1 MLPANMHT
9 LTADERLKIANRIR
23 VSFLA
28 ATKQMMLDNDLDQAL
43 IDVYIPLAACLAKQA
58 DDYRA
63 TRIIGINGAQGSG
76 KSTLCKLLQIVLEE
90 GFAKRV
96 TTFSIDDIYLTRA
109 ERETLAEKIHPL
121 LKTRGVPGTHDVE
134 LGLQL
139 LTDLRGI
146 EAGESINIPV
156 FDKSIDDRSAEKD
169 FRQVTG
175 PIDLVLFEG
184 WCVGAKPQ
192 RDPALALPVNSL
204 ERLEDPDQVWRR
216 YVNDQLENDYK
227 RLFRE
232 IDFLIMLEIPEISSV
247 MEWRSK
253 QERKLAKASP
263 GGHKIMDTAAL
274 QRFIMHYERLT
285 RAMLTEMPE
294 RADLVFKLSR
304 NQQIDGV
311 QINNRAIKFGD
322 SQPI

>member
-1 MLPANMHT
+1 MMPANMHT
-9 LTADERLKIANRIR
+9 LTADERLKIADRTR

-28 ATKQMMLDNDLDQAL
+28 ATKQMMLDNDLEQAL

-96 TTFSIDDIYLTRA
+96 TTFSIDDIYLTHA

-121 LKTRGVPGTHDVE
+121 LKTRGVPGTHDVG

-192 RDPALALPVNSL
+192 RDPALALPVNCL
-204 ERLEDPDQVWRR
+204 ERLEDSDQVWRR

-285 RAMLTEMPE
+285 RAMLAEMPD
-294 RADLVFKLSR
+294 RADLVFKLNR
-304 NQQIDGV
+304 KQQIDGV
-311 QINNRAIKFGD
+311 QINNRAI
-322 SQPI
+322 

>member
-1 MLPANMHT
+1 MMPANMHT
-9 LTADERLKIANRIR
+9 LTVDEILKIADRTR

-28 ATKQMMLDNDLDQAL
+28 ATKQMMLDNDLEQAL

-96 TTFSIDDIYLTRA
+96 TTFSIDDIYLTHA
-109 ERETLAEKIHPL
+109 ERETRAEKIHPL
-121 LKTRGVPGTHDVE
+121 LKTRGVPGTHDVG

-156 FDKSIDDRSAEKD
+156 FDKSIDDRSPEED

-216 YVNDQLENDYK
+216 YVNDQLKNDYK

-263 GGHKIMDTAAL
+263 GGHKIMDSAAL

-285 RAMLTEMPE
+285 RAMLTEMPD
-294 RADLVFKLSR
+294 RADLVFKLTR

-311 QINNRAIKFGD
+311 QINNRAI
-322 SQPI
+322 

>member
-1 MLPANMHT
+1 MMPLNMQT
-9 LTADERLKIANRIR
+9 LTADERLKIADRTRI
-23 VSFLA
+23 SFLA
-28 ATKQMMLDNDLDQAL
+28 ATKQMMLDNDLEQAL

-96 TTFSIDDIYLTRA
+96 TTFSIDDIYLTHA

-121 LKTRGVPGTHDVE
+121 LKTRGVPGTHDVG

-156 FDKSIDDRSAEKD
+156 FDKSIDNRSAEKD

-204 ERLEDPDQVWRR
+204 ERLEDPEQVWRR

-285 RAMLTEMPE
+285 KAMLTEMPD
-294 RADLVFKLSR
+294 RADLVLKLNR

-311 QINNRAIKFGD
+311 LINNRAI
-322 SQPI
+322 

>member
-1 MLPANMHT
+1 MLPANMQK
-9 LTADERLKIANRIR
+9 LTADERLKIADRTR

-28 ATKQMMLDNDLDQAL
+28 ATKQMMLDNDLEQAL

-63 TRIIGINGAQGSG
+63 TRIIGVNGAQGSG

-96 TTFSIDDIYLTRA
+96 TTFSIDDIYLTHA
-109 ERETLAEKIHPL
+109 ERETLAEKSHPL

-192 RDPALALPVNSL
+192 RDPALALPVNCL
-204 ERLEDPDQVWRR
+204 ERLEDSDQVWRR
-216 YVNDQLENDYK
+216 YVNEQLENDYK

-285 RAMLTEMPE
+285 KAMLTEMPG
-294 RADLVFKLSR
+294 RADLVLKLNR

-311 QINNRAIKFGD
+311 LINNRAI
-322 SQPI
+322 

>member
-1 MLPANMHT
+1 MMPANMHT
-9 LTADERLKIANRIR
+9 LTVDEILKIADRTR

-28 ATKQMMLDNDLDQAL
+28 ATKQMMLDNDLEQAL
-43 IDVYIPLAACLAKQA
+43 INVYIPLAACLAKQA

-76 KSTLCKLLQIVLEE
+76 KSTLCKLLQIVLEK

-96 TTFSIDDIYLTRA
+96 TTFSIDDIYLTHA

-121 LKTRGVPGTHDVE
+121 LKTRGVPGTHDVG

-156 FDKSIDDRSAEKD
+156 FDKSIDDRSAEED

-192 RDPALALPVNSL
+192 RGSALALPVNSL
-204 ERLEDPDQVWRR
+204 EHLEDPEQVWRR

-232 IDFLIMLEIPEISSV
+232 IDFLIMLKIPEISSV

-285 RAMLTEMPE
+285 RAMLTEMPG
-294 RADLVFKLSR
+294 RADLVFKLNR

-311 QINNRAIKFGD
+311 QINNRAI
-322 SQPI
+322 

>member
-9 LTADERLKIANRIR
+9 LTADEILKIADRTR
-23 VSFLA
+23 ASFLA
-28 ATKQMMLDNDLDQAL
+28 ATKQMMLDNNLDQAL

-63 TRIIGINGAQGSG
+63 PRIIGINGAQGSG

-96 TTFSIDDIYLTRA
+96 TTFSIDDIYLTHA
-109 ERETLAEKIHPL
+109 ERETLAEKSHPL

-146 EAGESINIPV
+146 EAGQSINIPV
-156 FDKSIDDRSAEKD
+156 FDKSIDDRCPEKD

-216 YVNDQLENDYK
+216 YVNEQLENDYK
-227 RLFRE
+227 WFFRE
-232 IDFLIMLEIPEISSV
+232 IDFLIMLKIPGISSV

-285 RAMLTEMPE
+285 RAMLTEMPD
-294 RADLVFKLSR
+294 RADLVLKLNR

-311 QINNRAIKFGD
+311 LINNRAI
-322 SQPI
+322 

>member
-1 MLPANMHT
+1 MLPANMHI
-9 LTADERLKIANRIR
+9 LTADEILKIADRTR
-23 VSFLA
+23 ASFLA
-28 ATKQMMLDNDLDQAL
+28 ATKQMMLDNNLDQAL

-63 TRIIGINGAQGSG
+63 TRIIGVNGAQGSG
-76 KSTLCKLLQIVLEE
+76 KSTLCKLLQVVLEE

-96 TTFSIDDIYLTRA
+96 TTFSIDDIYLTHA
-109 ERETLAEKIHPL
+109 ERETLAEKSHPL

-146 EAGESINIPV
+146 EAGQSINIPV
-156 FDKSIDDRSAEKD
+156 FDKSIDDRSPEKD

-216 YVNDQLENDYK
+216 YVNEQLENDYK
-227 RLFRE
+227 WLFRE
-232 IDFLIMLEIPEISSV
+232 IDFLIMLKIPGISSV

-285 RAMLTEMPE
+285 QAMLTEMPD
-294 RADLVFKLSR
+294 RADLVLKLNR

-311 QINNRAIKFGD
+311 LINNRAI
-322 SQPI
+322 

>member
-1 MLPANMHT
+1 MMPANMHT
-9 LTADERLKIANRIR
+9 LTVDEILKIADRTR

-28 ATKQMMLDNDLDQAL
+28 ATKQMMLDNDLEQAL
-43 IDVYIPLAACLAKQA
+43 INVYIPLAACLAKQA

-76 KSTLCKLLQIVLEE
+76 KSTLCKLLQIVLEK

-96 TTFSIDDIYLTRA
+96 TTFSIDDIYLTHA
-109 ERETLAEKIHPL
+109 ERETRAEKIHPL
-121 LKTRGVPGTHDVE
+121 LKTRGVPGTHDVG

-156 FDKSIDDRSAEKD
+156 FDKSIDDRSAEED

-192 RDPALALPVNSL
+192 RGSALALPVNSL
-204 ERLEDPDQVWRR
+204 EHLEDPEQVWRR
-216 YVNDQLENDYK
+216 YVNEQLENDYK
-227 RLFRE
+227 WLFRE
-232 IDFLIMLEIPEISSV
+232 IDFLIMLKIPGISSV

-285 RAMLTEMPE
+285 RAMLTEMPD
-294 RADLVFKLSR
+294 RADLVFKLNR

-311 QINNRAIKFGD
+311 QINNRTI
-322 SQPI
+322 

>member
-1 MLPANMHT
+1 MMPANMHT
-9 LTADERLKIANRIR
+9 LTVDEILKIADRTR

-28 ATKQMMLDNDLDQAL
+28 ATKQMMLDNDLEQAL

-76 KSTLCKLLQIVLEE
+76 KSTLCKLLQIVLEK

-96 TTFSIDDIYLTRA
+96 TTFSIDDIYLTHA

-121 LKTRGVPGTHDVE
+121 LKTRGVPGTHDVG

-139 LTDLRGI
+139 LTNLRGI

-156 FDKSIDDRSAEKD
+156 FDKSIDDRSAEED

-192 RDPALALPVNSL
+192 RGSALALPVNSL
-204 ERLEDPDQVWRR
+204 EHLEDPEQVWRR

-232 IDFLIMLEIPEISSV
+232 IDFLIMLKIPGISSV

-285 RAMLTEMPE
+285 RAMLTEMPG
-294 RADLVFKLSR
+294 RADLVFKLNR

-311 QINNRAIKFGD
+311 QINNRAI
-322 SQPI
+322 

>member
-1 MLPANMHT
+1 MMPANMHT
-9 LTADERLKIANRIR
+9 LTVDEILKIADRTR

-28 ATKQMMLDNDLDQAL
+28 ATKQMMLDNDLEQAL
-43 IDVYIPLAACLAKQA
+43 INVYIPLAACLAKQA

-76 KSTLCKLLQIVLEE
+76 KSTLCKLLQIVLEK

-96 TTFSIDDIYLTRA
+96 TTFSIDDIYLTHA
-109 ERETLAEKIHPL
+109 ERETRAEKIHPL
-121 LKTRGVPGTHDVE
+121 LKTRGVPGTHDVG

-156 FDKSIDDRSAEKD
+156 FDKSIDDRSPEED
-169 FRQVTG
+169 FCQVTG

-192 RDPALALPVNSL
+192 RGSALALPVNSL
-204 ERLEDPDQVWRR
+204 EHLEDPEQVWRR

-232 IDFLIMLEIPEISSV
+232 IDFLIMLKIPEISSV

-285 RAMLTEMPE
+285 RAMLTEMPG
-294 RADLVFKLSR
+294 RADLVFKLNR

-311 QINNRAIKFGD
+311 QINNRAI
-322 SQPI
+322 

>member
-1 MLPANMHT
+1 MLPANMHI
-9 LTADERLKIANRIR
+9 LTADEILKIADRTSA
-23 VSFLA
+23 SFLA
-28 ATKQMMLDNDLDQAL
+28 ATKQMMLDNNLDQAL

-63 TRIIGINGAQGSG
+63 TRIIGVNGAQGSG

-96 TTFSIDDIYLTRA
+96 TTFSIDDIYLTHA
-109 ERETLAEKIHPL
+109 ERETLSEKSHPL

-146 EAGESINIPV
+146 EAGQSINIPV
-156 FDKSIDDRSAEKD
+156 FDKSIDDRCPEKD

-216 YVNDQLENDYK
+216 YVNEQLENDYK
-227 RLFRE
+227 WFFRE
-232 IDFLIMLEIPEISSV
+232 IDFLIMLKIPGISSV

-285 RAMLTEMPE
+285 RAMLTEMPD
-294 RADLVFKLSR
+294 RADLVLKLNR

-311 QINNRAIKFGD
+311 LINNRAI
-322 SQPI
+322 

>member
-1 MLPANMHT
+1 MMPANMHT
-9 LTADERLKIANRIR
+9 LTADEILKIADRTR

-28 ATKQMMLDNDLDQAL
+28 ATKQMMLDNDLEQAL
-43 IDVYIPLAACLAKQA
+43 INVYIPLAACLAKQA

-76 KSTLCKLLQIVLEE
+76 KSTLCKLLQIVLEK

-96 TTFSIDDIYLTRA
+96 TTFSIDDIYLTHA
-109 ERETLAEKIHPL
+109 ERETRAEKIHPL
-121 LKTRGVPGTHDVE
+121 LKTRGVPGTHDVG

-156 FDKSIDDRSAEKD
+156 FDKSIDNRSAEKD

-204 ERLEDPDQVWRR
+204 ERLEDPEQVWRR

-253 QERKLAKASP
+253 QECKLAKASP

-285 RAMLTEMPE
+285 KAMLTEMPD
-294 RADLVFKLSR
+294 RADLVLKLNR

-311 QINNRAIKFGD
+311 LINNRAI
-322 SQPI
+322 

>member
-1 MLPANMHT
+1 MLPANMHI
-9 LTADERLKIANRIR
+9 LTADEILKVADRTR
-23 VSFLA
+23 ASFLA
-28 ATKQMMLDNDLDQAL
+28 ATKQMMLDNNLDQAL

-63 TRIIGINGAQGSG
+63 TRIIGVNGAQGSG

-96 TTFSIDDIYLTRA
+96 TTFSIDDIYLTHA
-109 ERETLAEKIHPL
+109 ERETLAEKSHPL

-146 EAGESINIPV
+146 EAGQSINIPV
-156 FDKSIDDRSAEKD
+156 FDKSIDDRCPEKD

-216 YVNDQLENDYK
+216 YVNEQLENDYK
-227 RLFRE
+227 WLFEE
-232 IDFLIMLEIPEISSV
+232 IDFLIMLKIPGISSV

-285 RAMLTEMPE
+285 KAMLTEMPD
-294 RADLVFKLSR
+294 RADLVLKLNR

-311 QINNRAIKFGD
+311 LINNRAI
-322 SQPI
+322 

>member
-1 MLPANMHT
+1 MMPSKMQT
-9 LTADERLKIANRIR
+9 LTADERLKIADRTRI
-23 VSFLA
+23 SFLA
-28 ATKQMMLDNDLDQAL
+28 ATKQMMLDNDLEQAL

-63 TRIIGINGAQGSG
+63 TRIIGVNGAQGSG

-96 TTFSIDDIYLTRA
+96 TTFSIDDIYLTHA

-121 LKTRGVPGTHDVE
+121 LKTRGVPGTHDVG

-192 RDPALALPVNSL
+192 RDPALALPFNSL

-216 YVNDQLENDYK
+216 YVNDQLKNDYK

-285 RAMLTEMPE
+285 RAMLTEMPD
-294 RADLVFKLSR
+294 RADLVFKLNR

-311 QINNRAIKFGD
+311 KINNRAI
-322 SQPI
+322 

>member
-1 MLPANMHT
+1 MMPSNMQT
-9 LTADERLKIANRIR
+9 LTADERLKIADRTRI
-23 VSFLA
+23 SFLA
-28 ATKQMMLDNDLDQAL
+28 ATKQMMLDNDLEQAL

-96 TTFSIDDIYLTRA
+96 TTFSIDDIYLTHA

-121 LKTRGVPGTHDVE
+121 LKTRGVPGTHDVG

-216 YVNDQLENDYK
+216 YVNDQLKNDYK

-285 RAMLTEMPE
+285 RAMLTEMPD
-294 RADLVFKLSR
+294 RADLVFKLNR

-311 QINNRAIKFGD
+311 KINNRAI
-322 SQPI
+322 

>member
-1 MLPANMHT
+1 MLPANMHI
-9 LTADERLKIANRIR
+9 LTADEILKVADRTR
-23 VSFLA
+23 ASFLA
-28 ATKQMMLDNDLDQAL
+28 ATKQMMLDNNLDQAL

-63 TRIIGINGAQGSG
+63 TRIIGVNGAQGSG

-96 TTFSIDDIYLTRA
+96 TTFSIDDIYLTHA
-109 ERETLAEKIHPL
+109 ERETLAEKSHPL

-146 EAGESINIPV
+146 EAGQSINIPV
-156 FDKSIDDRSAEKD
+156 FDKSIDDRCPEKD

-216 YVNDQLENDYK
+216 YVNEQLENDYK
-227 RLFRE
+227 WFFRE
-232 IDFLIMLEIPEISSV
+232 IDFLIMLKIPGISSV

-285 RAMLTEMPE
+285 RAMLTEMPD
-294 RADLVFKLSR
+294 RADLVLKLNR

-311 QINNRAIKFGD
+311 LINNRAI
-322 SQPI
+322 

>member
-9 LTADERLKIANRIR
+9 LTADEILKIADRTR

-28 ATKQMMLDNDLDQAL
+28 ATKQMMLDNDLEQAL
-43 IDVYIPLAACLAKQA
+43 IDDYIPLAACLAKQA

-96 TTFSIDDIYLTRA
+96 TTFSIDDIYLTHA

-121 LKTRGVPGTHDVE
+121 LKTRGVPGTHDVG

-156 FDKSIDDRSAEKD
+156 FDKSIDDRSPEED

-192 RDPALALPVNSL
+192 RDPALALPVNCL
-204 ERLEDPDQVWRR
+204 ERLEDSDQVWRR

-232 IDFLIMLEIPEISSV
+232 IDFLIMLKIPEISSV

-263 GGHKIMDTAAL
+263 GGHKIMGTAAL

-285 RAMLTEMPE
+285 RAMLTEMPD
-294 RADLVFKLSR
+294 RADLVFKLNR

-311 QINNRAIKFGD
+311 KINNRAI
-322 SQPI
+322 

>member
-1 MLPANMHT
+1 MLPANMHI
-9 LTADERLKIANRIR
+9 LTADEILKIANRTR
-23 VSFLA
+23 ASFLA
-28 ATKQMMLDNDLDQAL
+28 ATKQMMLDNNLDQAL

-63 TRIIGINGAQGSG
+63 TRIIGVNGAQGSG

-96 TTFSIDDIYLTRA
+96 TTFSIDDIYLTHA
-109 ERETLAEKIHPL
+109 ERETLAEKSHPL

-146 EAGESINIPV
+146 EAGQSINIPV
-156 FDKSIDDRSAEKD
+156 FDKSIDDRCPEKD

-204 ERLEDPDQVWRR
+204 ERLEDPEQVWRR

-232 IDFLIMLEIPEISSV
+232 IDFLIMLKIPEISSV

-285 RAMLTEMPE
+285 KAMLTEMPD
-294 RADLVFKLSR
+294 RADLVLKLNR

-311 QINNRAIKFGD
+311 LINNRAI
-322 SQPI
+322 

>member
-1 MLPANMHT
+1 MLPANMHI
-9 LTADERLKIANRIR
+9 LTADEILKVADRTR
-23 VSFLA
+23 ASFLA
-28 ATKQMMLDNDLDQAL
+28 ATKQMMLDNNLDQAL

-63 TRIIGINGAQGSG
+63 TRIIGVNGAQGSG

-96 TTFSIDDIYLTRA
+96 TTFSIDDIYLTHA
-109 ERETLAEKIHPL
+109 ERETLAEKSHPL

-146 EAGESINIPV
+146 EAGQSINIPV
-156 FDKSIDDRSAEKD
+156 FNKSIDDRCPEKD

-204 ERLEDPDQVWRR
+204 ESLEDPDQVWRR
-216 YVNDQLENDYK
+216 YVNEQLENDYK
-227 RLFRE
+227 WLFEE
-232 IDFLIMLEIPEISSV
+232 IDFLIMLKIPGISSV

-285 RAMLTEMPE
+285 KAMLTEMPD
-294 RADLVFKLSR
+294 RADLVLKLNR

-311 QINNRAIKFGD
+311 LINNRAI
-322 SQPI
+322 

>member
-1 MLPANMHT
+1 MMPANMHT
-9 LTADERLKIANRIR
+9 LTADERLKIADRTR

-28 ATKQMMLDNDLDQAL
+28 ATKQMMLDNDLEQAL

-96 TTFSIDDIYLTRA
+96 TTFSIDDIYLTHA

-121 LKTRGVPGTHDVE
+121 LKTRGVPGTHDVG

-156 FDKSIDDRSAEKD
+156 FDKSIDDRSPEED

-285 RAMLTEMPE
+285 RAMLTEMPD
-294 RADLVFKLSR
+294 RADLVFKLNR

-311 QINNRAIKFGD
+311 KINNRAI
-322 SQPI
+322 

>member
-1 MLPANMHT
+1 MMPANMHT
-9 LTADERLKIANRIR
+9 LTADERLKIADRAR

-28 ATKQMMLDNDLDQAL
+28 ATKQMMLDNDLEQAL

-96 TTFSIDDIYLTRA
+96 TTFSIDDIYLTHA

-121 LKTRGVPGTHDVE
+121 LKTRGVPGTHDVG

-192 RDPALALPVNSL
+192 RDPALALPVNCL
-204 ERLEDPDQVWRR
+204 ERLEDPEQVWRR

-285 RAMLTEMPE
+285 RAMLTEMPD
-294 RADLVFKLSR
+294 RADLVFKLTR

-311 QINNRAIKFGD
+311 QINNRAI
-322 SQPI
+322 

>member
-1 MLPANMHT
+1 MMPSNMQT
-9 LTADERLKIANRIR
+9 LTADERLKIADRTRI
-23 VSFLA
+23 SFLA
-28 ATKQMMLDNDLDQAL
+28 ATKQMMLDNDLEQAL

-96 TTFSIDDIYLTRA
+96 TTFSIDDIYLTHA

-121 LKTRGVPGTHDVE
+121 LKTRGVPGTHDVG

-263 GGHKIMDTAAL
+263 GGHKIMDSAAL

-285 RAMLTEMPE
+285 RAMLTEMPD
-294 RADLVFKLSR
+294 RADLVFKLNR

-311 QINNRAIKFGD
+311 QINNRAI
-322 SQPI
+322 

>member
-1 MLPANMHT
+1 MLPANMHI
-9 LTADERLKIANRIR
+9 LTADEILKVADRTR
-23 VSFLA
+23 ASFLA
-28 ATKQMMLDNDLDQAL
+28 ATKQMMLDNNLDQAL

-63 TRIIGINGAQGSG
+63 TRIIGVNGAQGSG

-96 TTFSIDDIYLTRA
+96 TTFSIDDIYLTHA
-109 ERETLAEKIHPL
+109 ERETLAEKSHPL

-146 EAGESINIPV
+146 EAGQSINIPV
-156 FDKSIDDRSAEKD
+156 FDKSIDDRSPEKD

-216 YVNDQLENDYK
+216 YVNEQLENDYK
-227 RLFRE
+227 WLFEE
-232 IDFLIMLEIPEISSV
+232 IDFLIMLKIPGISSV

-285 RAMLTEMPE
+285 KAMLTEMPD
-294 RADLVFKLSR
+294 RADLVLKLNR

-311 QINNRAIKFGD
+311 LINNRAI
-322 SQPI
+322 